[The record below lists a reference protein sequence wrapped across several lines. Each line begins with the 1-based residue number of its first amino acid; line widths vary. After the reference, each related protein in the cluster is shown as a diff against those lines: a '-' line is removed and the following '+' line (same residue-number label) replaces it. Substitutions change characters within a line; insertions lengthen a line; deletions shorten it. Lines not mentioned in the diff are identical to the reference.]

1 MLKLKYNENLIAH
14 SVEILKN
21 AHKYAVAYGVERGY
35 TKIYNGFHTIF
46 TDELVRD
53 LDLLCD
59 TMRGLKS
66 HVFKRGYWKLLY
78 ILDTKN
84 KSAYSFMSE
93 STYNRVSKK
102 ADSLPHYLQA
112 TLMMQNNHSNKL
124 EKYIVST
131 PTVEDFISEFNTEDI
146 GEQDIIEEVYSSIY
160 GNLVE
165 EVKQYTHFIVV
176 YKKDYN
182 SIVHVNLVLHN
193 SETNK
198 TMKMQIFHRDSD
210 FVYEDIVNNTENKVS
225 IKESINSSPKVTIKD
240 TVV

>member
-66 HVFKRGYWKLLY
+66 HVFKRGQWDILY
-78 ILDTKN
+78 VLDDAN
-84 KSAYSFMSE
+84 KCVYSFMSE
-93 STYNRVSKK
+93 STYKRTAKK
-102 ADSLPHYLQA
+102 VGVQPHYLQA
-112 TLMMQNNHSNKL
+112 TLIMQNNNTGKL
-124 EKYIVST
+124 KKYIATT
-131 PTVEDFISEFNTEDI
+131 PTVEDFLNEFNTANV
-146 GEQDIIEEVYSSIY
+146 GEKNSIKWVYETIY
-160 GNLVE
+160 GDLVE
-165 EVKQYTHFIVV
+165 KMKQYTHFIIV
-176 YKKDYN
+176 YKKDKN
-182 SIVHVNLVLHN
+182 GIVYVNLVLHN

-210 FVYEDIVNNTENKVS
+210 FVYEDTVNNTEDKVS
-225 IKESINSSPKVTIKD
+225 IKESINTSPKVTIKD
-240 TVV
+240 TAV